1 MPCAVCSSAPL
12 SGAAP
17 FLRACRLGWQLV
29 FHIFGAF
36 AKPNSGL
43 LEWPR
48 AKPPAGSPFQDD
60 TVYRQLPYGLVTKN
74 LRRLPLWLCFIASAG
89 CWRALLR
96 APGVACFVSGISPP
110 SGEGAKNLRPVLES
124 AGPADAA
131 GAFRIL
137 VTRPDILLFFEMH
150 PPPAGGL
157 ARSHSLSTCRLF
169 FRPLF
174 RPERGIAITS
184 EAVTSRSRPSP
195 VMVSPHTNELRDV
208 FRYGALS
215 FLLKPQHCRGV
226 QPNPS
231 PGSKKNLYDL
241 VVTACVPSPGNIT
254 ARVAASA
261 ELRPTTKT
269 RRMYITARV
278 ILPLCR

>member
-29 FHIFGAF
+29 FHIFGGF

-48 AKPPAGSPFQDD
+48 DKPPAGSPFQDD

-137 VTRPDILLFFEMH
+137 VTRPDILLFFQMH
-150 PPPAGGL
+150 PP
-157 ARSHSLSTCRLF
+157 RSWRFSSKPLIEHLSVIL
-169 FRPLF
+169 
-174 RPERGIAITS
+174 
-184 EAVTSRSRPSP
+184 SP
-195 VMVSPHTNELRDV
+195 FVSPREGYCHHERSS
-208 FRYGALS
+208 Y
-215 FLLKPQHCRGV
+215 
-226 QPNPS
+226 QPLPHIPS
-231 PGSKKNLYDL
+231 HG
-241 VVTACVPSPGNIT
+241 
-254 ARVAASA
+254 
-261 ELRPTTKT
+261 
-269 RRMYITARV
+269 
-278 ILPLCR
+278 